1 MKIIEEKFD
10 VVVIGGGPAGMMA
23 AGRAAELG
31 ARVALLEKNKSL
43 GKKLLLTGNGRCN
56 LTQAKFFGADFVKK
70 LNHKNGKFLF
80 SALTA
85 FDADAMRVFLEN
97 RGLLTKVENSG
108 KVFPLSDKAWDVLH
122 VLSEYLRINNVQVFF
137 EANVKNFEFDGENE
151 ARKIVAVNLSER
163 KIYAEKFI
171 LATGGKSYPVTGSMG
186 DGYAWAEEF
195 GHNVIPP
202 RPGLAPIRVKEDWVK
217 EFQGVCLEDAH
228 ISLWQE
234 NKKHKVENGEIIFTH
249 FGLSGPAALSMSNK
263 ITELSVN
270 KKEIIVE
277 LDLTPEKDLAQLE
290 AELQADFKVNSNKDL
305 KNYLAEKLSPK
316 LSVGILKLLGVD
328 EKRKIN
334 LITRTERL
342 KLGNLLKALRL
353 TVEGVMGFERAM
365 ITCGGVDL
373 REVDSKTMQ
382 SKISKNLFFAGEIL
396 DLDGPTGGYNLQ
408 ICWSTGF
415 VAGSSVVE

>member
-1 MKIIEEKFD
+1 MKIIEEQFD

-31 ARVALLEKNKSL
+31 AKVALLEKNKSL

-56 LTQAKFFGADFVKK
+56 LTQAKFLGADFVKK
-70 LNHKNGKFLF
+70 LNHKNGKFFF
-80 SALTA
+80 SALSA
-85 FDADAMRVFLEN
+85 FDADAMRNFLEK
-97 RGLLTKVENSG
+97 RGLLTKIENSG
-108 KVFPLSDKAWDVLH
+108 KVFPSSDKAWDVLH

-151 ARKIVAVNLSER
+151 MRKIVAINLSER
-163 KIYAEKFI
+163 KIFADKFI
-171 LATGGKSYPVTGSMG
+171 LATGGKSYPITGSTG

-195 GHNVIPP
+195 GHNVISP
-202 RPGLAPIRVKEDWVK
+202 RPGLAPIRVKESWVK
-217 EFQGVCLEDAH
+217 DFQGVCLEDAH
-228 ISLWQE
+228 LSLWQE
-234 NKKHKVENGEIIFTH
+234 NKKYNLENGEIIFTH

-263 ITELSVN
+263 ITELMTN
-270 KKEIIVE
+270 KKAIVVE

-316 LSVGILKLLGVD
+316 LSMGVLKLLDVD

-334 LITRTERL
+334 LVTRAERL
-342 KLGNLLKALRL
+342 RLGNLLKSLRL

-382 SKISKNLFFAGEIL
+382 SKIIKNLFFAGEIL

-415 VAGSSVVE
+415 VAGSSVVK